1 MDLLIIFW
9 GIPWATRTYYKM
21 PSAISISTAS
31 SCPASAH
38 SAIRSGSTHRRHAP
52 MARLAHSEATK
63 RRTMERA
70 TTLRIILWS
79 LRLVL
84 LPFLLFWMAIAGQIA
99 SNYWRGG
106 IQAIAA
112 WFYWHVVMMGVPLE
126 QHAPDNVFRKTNQYY
141 LGYILLLTVTEAL
154 VLAQW
159 SLSKKLKAIRAKSAL
174 H

>member
-1 MDLLIIFW
+1 
-9 GIPWATRTYYKM
+9 
-21 PSAISISTAS
+21 
-31 SCPASAH
+31 
-38 SAIRSGSTHRRHAP
+38 
-52 MARLAHSEATK
+52 
-63 RRTMERA
+63 
-70 TTLRIILWS
+70 
-79 LRLVL
+79 
-84 LPFLLFWMAIAGQIA
+84 MAIAGQIA
-99 SNYWRGG
+99 SNCWRGG

>member
-1 MDLLIIFW
+1 
-9 GIPWATRTYYKM
+9 M

-52 MARLAHSEATK
+52 MARLAHSEATQ

-106 IQAIAA
+106 VQASSA
-112 WFYWHVVMMGVPLE
+112 WFYLHVVMIGGPLE
-126 QHAPDNVFRKTNQYY
+126 EHVPGNVFWETKQ
-141 LGYILLLTVTEAL
+141 
-154 VLAQW
+154 
-159 SLSKKLKAIRAKSAL
+159 
-174 H
+174 

>member
-1 MDLLIIFW
+1 
-9 GIPWATRTYYKM
+9 
-21 PSAISISTAS
+21 
-31 SCPASAH
+31 
-38 SAIRSGSTHRRHAP
+38 
-52 MARLAHSEATK
+52 
-63 RRTMERA
+63 MERA

-106 IQAIAA
+106 IQAVAF

-126 QHAPDNVFRKTNQYY
+126 QHTPDNVFRITNQYY
-141 LGYILLLTVTEAL
+141 LGFILLLTVTEAL

>member
-1 MDLLIIFW
+1 
-9 GIPWATRTYYKM
+9 M

-31 SCPASAH
+31 SCPALAH
-38 SAIRSGSTHRRHAP
+38 SAIRSGSTHRRHAL
-52 MARLAHSEATK
+52 MAGLAHSEATQ

-84 LPFLLFWMAIAGQIA
+84 LPFLLFWMAMAGQIA

-112 WFYWHVVMMGVPLE
+112 LFYLDVVMMGGALQQHSPGNGFLE
-126 QHAPDNVFRKTNQYY
+126 KNQY
-141 LGYILLLTVTEAL
+141 
-154 VLAQW
+154 
-159 SLSKKLKAIRAKSAL
+159 
-174 H
+174 